1 MHEKIIILDFGG
13 QYAHLIASRIRRKNV
28 LAEIYEPEAVTL
40 AFLNENNVKGIILSG
55 GPQSVFDDDSPKC
68 DNSIFTLGIPV
79 LGLCYGHQYC
89 AEVLGGNVL
98 PGQDGEFGR
107 TKFTHT
113 GDCPLFDQLPETS
126 IFWMNH
132 VDEVG
137 ELGEGFVQC
146 GSTDNCKNAAFWHPE
161 KNIFGVQF
169 HAEVTHSEFGPQLFE
184 NFLKICDVSY
194 DWTIEK
200 FLEEEKKKI
209 LEQVGNKN
217 VFLFV
222 SGGVDSTVSF
232 AFLSEIL
239 GKHRV
244 RGLFV
249 DTGLLRQNEVEY
261 VEQSIKAIG
270 ADLTTLRES
279 ETFLGNLKDVYDP
292 EQKREIIGHTFLD
305 VQQKF
310 FAANQLDDNWLLA
323 QGTIYPDTIETG
335 GTKHASKIKT
345 HHNRAPEVQ
354 KLIDAGKI
362 LEPIKELYKDEVR
375 VLGEILGLPSELVWR
390 HPFPGPGLGVR
401 ILCSEKE
408 IDEPVVDPVN
418 PFTLQKKRRPFV
430 QLPLKSVGVQGDF
443 RTYKHPGVL
452 RQSSI
457 INDQLSMK
465 EKEELF
471 DLAEIEQ
478 HATNLINHYKDI
490 NRCVLMLGKNFEN
503 DISNIKLNKK
513 CVQKNRV
520 EILQRADHI
529 VTETMQKMDVYSD
542 VWQFPVVLI
551 PVAFNGVGSESV
563 ILRPID
569 SIDAMS
575 ASVGKLPFEFFQKVS
590 TEILKDSEISAVMLD
605 VTSKPPGTIEW
616 E

>member
-40 AFLNENNVKGIILSG
+40 DFLKENNVKGIILSG

-68 DNSIFTLGIPV
+68 DNALFTFGIPV
-79 LGLCYGHQYC
+79 LGLCYGHQYF
-89 AEVLGGNVL
+89 AESMGGKVL
-98 PGQDGEFGR
+98 PGKDGEFGR
-107 TKFTHT
+107 TEFIHT
-113 GDCPLFDQLPETS
+113 GECPLFKDIPQKS

-137 ELGEGFVQC
+137 ELADGFVCC
-146 GSTDNCKNAAFWHPE
+146 GSTDVCQNAAFYHPE
-161 KNIFGVQF
+161 KNLFGVQF
-169 HAEVTHSEFGPQLFE
+169 HAEVSHSEFGPQLFE
-184 NFLKICDVSY
+184 NFLNICQVSH

-209 LEQVGNKN
+209 LQQVGDKN

-232 AFLSEIL
+232 AFLCEIL
-239 GKHRV
+239 GKERV
-244 RGLFV
+244 KGLFV
-249 DTGLLRQNEVEY
+249 DTGLLRQDEVEY
-261 VEQSIKAIG
+261 VEKSIRAIG
-270 ADLTTLRES
+270 ADLTTLSES
-279 ETFLGNLKDVYDP
+279 DTFLGNLKDVYDP
-292 EQKREIIGHTFLD
+292 EKKREIIGHTFLE

-310 FAANQLDDNWLLA
+310 FTENKLDDEWLLA

-354 KLIDAGKI
+354 KLIDEGKI

-375 VLGEILGLPSELVWR
+375 ALGELLGLPSELVWR

-408 IDEPVVDPVN
+408 IDAPVVEPVN
-418 PFTLQKKRRPFV
+418 PFTLQRKRKPFI

-452 RQSSI
+452 RQSSVI
-457 INDQLSMK
+457 SDQLTV
-465 EKEELF
+465 EKF

-490 NRCVLMLGKNFEN
+490 NRCVLMLGKNFDN
-503 DISNIKLNKK
+503 DISKIKLNKK
-513 CVQKNRV
+513 CIQKERV

-529 VTETMQKMDVYSD
+529 VTQIMQEMGVYND

-575 ASVGKLPFEFFQKVS
+575 ASVGKLPFVFFQKVT
-590 TEILKDSEISAVMLD
+590 TEILKDPAISAVMLD